1 MSARRSR
8 KRKAEE
14 PDVGGD
20 GDVFMGEAECQA
32 PVQKRLKVELRA
44 QRAPR
49 VIDTTPEGQEQL
61 RRYVHLHG
69 LLLAALCSDSYLL
82 GIPLA
87 ECLTCV
93 E

>member
-20 GDVFMGEAECQA
+20 GDVAMGEAECQA

-61 RRYVHLHG
+61 RRYGHLHELTF
-69 LLLAALCSDSYLL
+69 LLLCALIAIFSASRW
-82 GIPLA
+82 PN
-87 ECLTCV
+87 V
-93 E
+93 